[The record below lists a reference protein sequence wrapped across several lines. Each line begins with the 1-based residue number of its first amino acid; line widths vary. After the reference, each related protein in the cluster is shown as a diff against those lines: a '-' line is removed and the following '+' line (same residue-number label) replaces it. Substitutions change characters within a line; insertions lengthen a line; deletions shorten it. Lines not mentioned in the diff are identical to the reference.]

1 MKREGKR
8 LKQMKKGLAGS
19 KENQHGNHG
28 EVRSFSPWS
37 SRSIESLVRLN
48 VPAKWSVG
56 VVRQDRIA
64 GCT

>member
-1 MKREGKR
+1 
-8 LKQMKKGLAGS
+8 MKKGSERS

-56 VVRQDRIA
+56 VGRQDRIA